1 MPKVLACRSARHRA
15 RRSEASTRS
24 PEQPGIGHRACDAT
38 DTNFGISDDFS
49 GARANFRTAREVT
62 ECAVSSPAV
71 TYMQAIPAARLL
83 DETPNSFA
91 RLNVKAI
98 QMVHTWR
105 IPRAKKSVPNGVFPE
120 ICGAPVR
127 VSRLG
132 VGGGSSYRPTA
143 KRENAPG
150 GRFRGSCQRQANSAQ
165 CRGLAG
171 DCADVG
177 PQREPAAQT
186 VEGSRR
192 PCGRS
197 LRF

>member
-1 MPKVLACRSARHRA
+1 MPAPLARARQNHRISGMPKVLACRSARHRA

-105 IPRAKKSVPNGVFPE
+105 IPSSEK
-120 ICGAPVR
+120 IGAQR
-127 VSRLG
+127 RLSG
-132 VGGGSSYRPTA
+132 
-143 KRENAPG
+143 N
-150 GRFRGSCQRQANSAQ
+150 
-165 CRGLAG
+165 L
-171 DCADVG
+171 
-177 PQREPAAQT
+177 
-186 VEGSRR
+186 RR
-192 PCGRS
+192 PSSCFPSRCWRWKLIPTDCQARKCSGRQVS
-197 LRF
+197 W